1 MKTLLFASALVVLVG
16 CGTTSATYVRSP
28 DTTLGRVVIY
38 RNGVAYFER
47 VAEVEGDSLK
57 LQVPADKVDDFLK
70 SLTVVD
76 AKTGQPA
83 PIAYP
88 TTAPGNATGLI
99 DMKIQ
104 LSGSSPHKLRIS
116 YVTESP
122 SWKPSYRVTLA
133 EASAAQRTVPSQA
146 GPFDGGIQLLF
157 SESPDHGSD
166 ALRVWVPQVGFINF
180 SSTFQLSGGNGTQY
194 KLQRIRTIA
203 SGDKPCSL
211 GTP

>member
-16 CGTTSATYVRSP
+16 CGTTRATYVRSP
-28 DTTLGRVVIY
+28 DTTLGRVVVY

-122 SWKPSYRVTLA
+122 SWKPSYRFVVGKAGKVNVQGWAIVDNTSGEDWNGIRLGVSDPRRGGLA
-133 EASAAQRTVPSQA
+133 I
-146 GPFDGGIQLLF
+146 G
-157 SESPDHGSD
+157 
-166 ALRVWVPQVGFINF
+166 W
-180 SSTFQLSGGNGTQY
+180 
-194 KLQRIRTIA
+194 
-203 SGDKPCSL
+203 
-211 GTP
+211 